1 MNPASPIVI
10 ACSAALAF
18 GLGFAPAGAAHDPSA
33 LAIPS
38 AAPTKEL
45 AQAPFAQ
52 APPSRA
58 LSMDL
63 CAVPRLAGTAGSL
76 HAANWVAGELRKAGF
91 EVGIETR
98 GVLLSL
104 PRSIDL
110 SATVDGRE
118 LLRRRDRFDANA
130 VPPGDVPLYHAWA
143 KAGVGEGRV
152 VDVGRGLR
160 ADFEALVASGVD
172 LNGTVA
178 LARYGG
184 AYRGVKVAL
193 AAEYGCAACL
203 IFTPSAED
211 GPAKGD
217 TYPKGPWK
225 PALDAQR
232 GSILS
237 LTTAPGDPSTPGFAS
252 PLWGTEGAAT
262 AGTNEAPD
270 TAPLAGDALTAR
282 LPAIPSVPLGS
293 RHAEL
298 MIEQLAKGV
307 EVTVRLELDMLVERR
322 ALYNVIGSLKPT
334 PDWTGDFVMA
344 GTHRDAWVRGAQDS
358 GSGVVSLVRAAQHL
372 GAKYA
377 AGWRPKNE
385 LRLAFWDGEES
396 GLMGSTEYGEAFA
409 DEIQE
414 RCLAYLNGD
423 ACVSGLNFH
432 VSGTPGLEQ
441 VLGQALG
448 RIASPKTA
456 DATLLNDWVGFD
468 PDGKPKTDLPH
479 LGLPGS
485 GSDYTVFLHHLGIPV
500 LDLGFGGNGGGQYH
514 TAFDDFGQM
523 DRFLDPTW
531 AGHEKAGELFAGL
544 LTEFTDQGR
553 ASFDAAHA
561 ATELARALGA
571 AKGNPDAIG
580 KIQAALKRLAQAA
593 NDGDL
598 GEDAPR
604 LYQTLAMPNGLPGRP
619 WYRNAL
625 WAPGHETGYAAVLLP
640 ALSSDG
646 AEALVR
652 HILGGF

>member
-1 MNPASPIVI
+1 MNLASPVVL
-10 ACSAALAF
+10 ACSAALVF
-18 GLGFAPAGAAHDPSA
+18 GLGFVPAIAAHDPSA
-33 LAIPS
+33 PQPATAAPGKVLAPVPS
-38 AAPTKEL
+38 AL
-45 AQAPFAQ
+45 

-76 HAANWVAGELRKAGF
+76 HAANWVAEELRKAGF

-118 LLRRRDRFDANA
+118 LLRRRDRFDADA

-143 KAGVGEGRV
+143 KSGVGEGRV

-172 LNGTVA
+172 LTGTVA

-211 GPAKGD
+211 GPAKGE

-225 PALDAQR
+225 PAHDAQR

-252 PLWGTEGAAT
+252 PLWETEGTAT
-262 AGTNEAPD
+262 AGSNESPD
-270 TAPLAGDALTAR
+270 AAPLDGDALTAR
-282 LPAIPSVPLGS
+282 LPKIPSVPLGS

-298 MIEQLAKGV
+298 LIEQLATGA

-322 ALYNVIGSLKPT
+322 ALYNVIGSLKPA

-423 ACVSGLNFH
+423 ACVSGLNFR
-432 VSGTPGLEQ
+432 VSGTPGLEL
-441 VLGQALG
+441 VLSQALG

-456 DATLLNDWVGFD
+456 DATLRNDWAGFD
-468 PDGKPKTDLPH
+468 PDGMPKTDLPH

-500 LDLGFGGNGGGQYH
+500 LDMGFGGNGGGQYH

-553 ASFDAAHA
+553 DSFDAALA

-571 AKGNPDAIG
+571 ADGDASAIAQV
-580 KIQAALKRLAQAA
+580 QAALEQLAQAA
-593 NDGDL
+593 TDGDL
-598 GEDAPR
+598 GESAPR
-604 LYQTLAMPNGLPGRP
+604 LYQALAMPSGLPGRP

-640 ALSSDG
+640 TLTTTG
-646 AEALVR
+646 VEAIVE
-652 HILGGF
+652 HILDKL

>member
-1 MNPASPIVI
+1 
-10 ACSAALAF
+10 
-18 GLGFAPAGAAHDPSA
+18 
-33 LAIPS
+33 
-38 AAPTKEL
+38 
-45 AQAPFAQ
+45 
-52 APPSRA
+52 
-58 LSMDL
+58 MDL
-63 CAVPRLAGTAGSL
+63 CSVPRLAGTAGSER
-76 HAANWVAGELRKAGF
+76 AAQWVASKLREAGF

-110 SATVDGRE
+110 SASVDGRE

-143 KAGVGEGRV
+143 KSGVGEGRV

-160 ADFEALVASGVD
+160 ADFEALVADGVD
-172 LNGTVA
+172 LNGVVA

-252 PLWGTEGAAT
+252 PLWDTEGAAT
-262 AGTNEAPD
+262 AGSNEAPNM
-270 TAPLAGDALTAR
+270 APLTGDALTAR
-282 LPAIPSVPLGS
+282 LPAIPSVPIGS

-298 MIEQLAKGV
+298 LIEQLASGA

-334 PDWTGDFVMA
+334 PDWSGDFVMA

-372 GAKYA
+372 GAKYT

-423 ACVSGLNFH
+423 ACVSGLNFR
-432 VSGTPGLEQ
+432 VSGTPGLEL
-441 VLGQALG
+441 VLSQALSK
-448 RIASPKTA
+448 IASPKTA
-456 DATLLNDWVGFD
+456 DATLLNDWTGVN
-468 PDGKPKTDLPH
+468 PDGTPQTDLPH
-479 LGLPGS
+479 L
-485 GSDYTVFLHHLGIPV
+485 
-500 LDLGFGGNGGGQYH
+500 
-514 TAFDDFGQM
+514 
-523 DRFLDPTW
+523 
-531 AGHEKAGELFAGL
+531 
-544 LTEFTDQGR
+544 
-553 ASFDAAHA
+553 
-561 ATELARALGA
+561 
-571 AKGNPDAIG
+571 
-580 KIQAALKRLAQAA
+580 
-593 NDGDL
+593 
-598 GEDAPR
+598 
-604 LYQTLAMPNGLPGRP
+604 
-619 WYRNAL
+619 
-625 WAPGHETGYAAVLLP
+625 
-640 ALSSDG
+640 
-646 AEALVR
+646 
-652 HILGGF
+652 

>member
-1 MNPASPIVI
+1 
-10 ACSAALAF
+10 
-18 GLGFAPAGAAHDPSA
+18 
-33 LAIPS
+33 
-38 AAPTKEL
+38 
-45 AQAPFAQ
+45 
-52 APPSRA
+52 
-58 LSMDL
+58 
-63 CAVPRLAGTAGSL
+63 
-76 HAANWVAGELRKAGF
+76 
-91 EVGIETR
+91 
-98 GVLLSL
+98 
-104 PRSIDL
+104 
-110 SATVDGRE
+110 
-118 LLRRRDRFDANA
+118 

-143 KAGVGEGRV
+143 KSGVGEGRV

-160 ADFEALVASGVD
+160 ADFEALVADGVD
-172 LNGTVA
+172 LNGVVA

-217 TYPKGPWK
+217 TFPKGPWK

-252 PLWGTEGAAT
+252 PLWDTEGAAT
-262 AGTNEAPD
+262 AGSNEAPNK
-270 TAPLAGDALTAR
+270 APLTGDALTAR
-282 LPAIPSVPLGS
+282 LPAIPSVPIGS

-298 MIEQLAKGV
+298 LIEQLASGA

-334 PDWTGDFVMA
+334 PDWSGDFVMA

-372 GAKYA
+372 GAKYT

-423 ACVSGLNFH
+423 ACVSGLNFR
-432 VSGTPGLEQ
+432 VSGTPGLEL
-441 VLGQALG
+441 VLSQALSK
-448 RIASPKTA
+448 IASPKTA
-456 DATLLNDWVGFD
+456 DATLLNDWTGVN
-468 PDGKPKTDLPH
+468 PDGTPQTDLPH

-500 LDLGFGGNGGGQYH
+500 LDMGFGGNGGGQYH

-544 LTEFTDQGR
+544 LAEFTDQGR
-553 ASFDAAHA
+553 ASFDAGRA

-580 KIQAALKRLAQAA
+580 KIQAALKMLAQAA
-593 NDGDL
+593 KDGDL

-604 LYQTLAMPNGLPGRP
+604 LYQALAMPGGLPGRP
-619 WYRNAL
+619 WYRNVL

-640 ALSSDG
+640 TL
-646 AEALVR
+646 AETGPMPIVK
-652 HILGGF
+652 HILSGL